1 MYLESAGCEM
11 SDTIGTRLVDGLT
24 PAIENET
31 IEVSTDDIE
40 QFMLRHFA
48 KGGWDVDFRWP
59 PGQWPKM
66 IVHRRREVQ

>member
-1 MYLESAGCEM
+1 MYLESAGGEV
-11 SDTIGTRLVDGLT
+11 SNTIGTKLFNGLT

-48 KGGWDVDFRWP
+48 KGGWDVEYEWW